1 MRPTRL
7 VKPLLRSSL
16 CGLLPAMAWAEPSLD
31 PRFLPPPP
39 PAVVQD
45 VAAAQLQVD
54 RYAMGALGSWAA
66 VNLVAGTAGAFA
78 LDDPRA
84 RALAQG
90 SAAWNVVNAGLA
102 VGGLRAA
109 KRRAMTAPSWPS
121 LALEGERSRG
131 VFLLNAGLDVGYMAA
146 GLWLR
151 ERGARAERPEL
162 QGYGDALLVQGGFLF
177 MFDLTMVVVKARADR
192 PLRPYVQAET
202 P

>member
-1 MRPTRL
+1 MRSTLPRWW
-7 VKPLLRSSL
+7 PI
-16 CGLLPAMAWAEPSLD
+16 CWLLPSTAWGEPTLD

-39 PAVVQD
+39 PVVVQD
-45 VAAAQLQVD
+45 VASAQLQVD
-54 RYAMGALGSWAA
+54 RVGMGTLGTWAA

-84 RALAQG
+84 RAFAQG

-109 KRRAMTAPSWPS
+109 QRRAALAPSWPS

-151 ERGARAERPEL
+151 ERGLRAESPQL

-177 MFDLTMVVVKARADR
+177 AFDLTMVVVKARTDR
-192 PLRPYVQAET
+192 PLAPYVRAET

>member
-1 MRPTRL
+1 MRPTL
-7 VKPLLRSSL
+7 PLCMSL
-16 CGLLPAMAWAEPSLD
+16 GWLLPSIAWGEPTLD

-45 VAAAQLQVD
+45 VAAAQLRVD
-54 RYAMGALGSWAA
+54 RVAMGTLGSWAA

-84 RALAQG
+84 RAFAQG

-102 VGGLRAA
+102 VGGLRSAN
-109 KRRAMTAPSWPS
+109 RRAGVAPSWPS

-151 ERGARAERPEL
+151 ERGARVESPQL

-177 MFDLTMVVVKARADR
+177 AFDLTMVAVKARADR
-192 PLRPYVQAET
+192 PLAPFVQAET

>member
-1 MRPTRL
+1 MRSTPPRWWPIL
-7 VKPLLRSSL
+7 W
-16 CGLLPAMAWAEPSLD
+16 LLPSTAWGEPTLD

-54 RYAMGALGSWAA
+54 RVAMGTLGSWAA

-84 RALAQG
+84 RAFAQG

-109 KRRAMTAPSWPS
+109 QRRAELAPSWPT

-151 ERGARAERPEL
+151 ERGLRTESPQL

-177 MFDLTMVVVKARADR
+177 AFDLTMVAVKARADR
-192 PLRPYVQAET
+192 PLAPYVRAET

>member
-1 MRPTRL
+1 MCPIS
-7 VKPLLRSSL
+7 PLWW
-16 CGLLPAMAWAEPSLD
+16 LLPAVVWGSEPTLD

-39 PAVVQD
+39 PEVVVEVSQ
-45 VAAAQLQVD
+45 AQLRVD
-54 RYAMGALGSWAA
+54 RAAMATLGSWAA
-66 VNLVAGTAGAFA
+66 VNLVVGSAGAFA

-84 RALAQG
+84 RAFAQG

-109 KRRAMTAPSWPS
+109 QRRAETAPSWPS

-151 ERGARAERPEL
+151 ERGARTESPQL
-162 QGYGDALLVQGGFLF
+162 QGYGDALLAQGGFLF
-177 MFDLTMVVVKARADR
+177 AFDLTMVVVKARADR
-192 PLRPYVQAET
+192 PLAPYVRDAA

>member
-1 MRPTRL
+1 MRSTPPRWWPIL
-7 VKPLLRSSL
+7 W
-16 CGLLPAMAWAEPSLD
+16 LLPSTAWGEPTLD

-54 RYAMGALGSWAA
+54 RVAMGTLGSWAA

-84 RALAQG
+84 RAFAQG

-109 KRRAMTAPSWPS
+109 QRRAELAPSWPT

-151 ERGARAERPEL
+151 ERGLRTESPQL

-177 MFDLTMVVVKARADR
+177 AFDLSMVAVKARADR
-192 PLRPYVQAET
+192 PLAPYVRAET

>member
-1 MRPTRL
+1 MRSTSPRWWPIL
-7 VKPLLRSSL
+7 W
-16 CGLLPAMAWAEPSLD
+16 LLPSTAWGEPTLD

-54 RYAMGALGSWAA
+54 RVAMGTLGSWAA

-84 RALAQG
+84 RAFAQG

-109 KRRAMTAPSWPS
+109 QRRAEVAPSWPS

-151 ERGARAERPEL
+151 ERGLRTESPQL

-177 MFDLTMVVVKARADR
+177 AFDLTMVAVKARTDR
-192 PLRPYVQAET
+192 PLAPYVRAET